1 MTVSLPSYKELMQ
14 AIADIGQMA
23 REDVLE
29 VRDEFEDFLP
39 RERTLA
45 IRKCL
50 RRSVYRHATRTCWL
64 KDPSLTDRA
73 LTYVDR
79 YAIEDDFARCFIRRG
94 CEQDDLER
102 KRALLVACIYYH
114 VTHPTSR

>member
-14 AIADIGQMA
+14 VIADIGERA
-23 REDVLE
+23 RDDVRE
-29 VRDEFEDFLP
+29 VRDDFEDFLP

-45 IRKCL
+45 IRKCF
-50 RRSVYRHATRTCWL
+50 RRSVYRHAIQTCWL
-64 KDPSLTDRA
+64 KDPSLIDRA

-94 CEQDDLER
+94 CADDEAEH

-114 VTHPTSR
+114 VTHPAAR